1 MKFTRTIVTNDLTD
15 RGFYL
20 LDSAI
25 DSLINSYNE
34 RTCPVFYGHNY
45 EDIKQYVAYS
55 IIGSARKSKGINGID
70 IDFNTIDSDNGKL
83 FEMMLLDKE
92 IPMGFSV
99 GIKITD
105 YEYDENSGLINI
117 IDADGLEFSG
127 TPIPTDKNTFDEGV
141 NIILQDLEEDSLLAS
156 FSKWTNKY
164 IASLPDSSFAVI
176 EKDFSTGKISDK
188 RARHLPFKDKNGKV
202 DIPHLRNALARMN
215 QIEAVGESETSEQLR
230 LRAKKILIPVAKE
243 YLPDTKWGK
252 MEDDIMD
259 IDPKVVQGYS
269 DFLKETDINK
279 NKQKEDK
286 KKEEEEEEED
296 PEEEKKKKEKEK
308 AKAKKKEENEK
319 NSDVP
324 ATTEET
330 KPTFTLEQVN
340 EIVKNAVEKEVKV
353 LLEARQKEKVFVYGD
368 KLSSDPK
375 QKEKLDWNK
384 FINGN
389 F

>member
-286 KKEEEEEEED
+286 KKEEEEA
-296 PEEEKKKKEKEK
+296 K
-308 AKAKKKEENEK
+308 AKAKTTSRSRKK
-319 NSDVP
+319 
-324 ATTEET
+324 
-330 KPTFTLEQVN
+330 Q
-340 EIVKNAVEKEVKV
+340 
-353 LLEARQKEKVFVYGD
+353 
-368 KLSSDPK
+368 
-375 QKEKLDWNK
+375 
-384 FINGN
+384 
-389 F
+389 